1 MQIYKVNVDVNTS
14 YEIHMAAKSEED
26 IIEQVTKIFKD
37 NSFYQYEITST
48 NGVVSIDD
56 SEYFQIEEK
65 VV

>member
-1 MQIYKVNVDVNTS
+1 
-14 YEIHMAAKSEED
+14 MAAKSEED